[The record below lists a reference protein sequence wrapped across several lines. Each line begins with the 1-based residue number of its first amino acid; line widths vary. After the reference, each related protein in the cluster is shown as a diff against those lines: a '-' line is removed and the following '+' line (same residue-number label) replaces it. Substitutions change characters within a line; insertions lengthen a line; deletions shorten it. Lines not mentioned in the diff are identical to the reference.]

1 MGAEAKRD
9 SEADEVVHP
18 PARLTLFGFA
28 PTPATV
34 SLVARTTSWRMA
46 RTARALGLTALVAP
60 LAFLVPPHAPWGA
73 AALSGGLYFALRSW
87 KERFT
92 LRQGTGSCPR
102 CEAPIDLG
110 RMKRL
115 RRPHVVPCD
124 TCHHEP
130 VLDVA
135 LEI

>member
-60 LAFLVPPHAPWGA
+60 LAFLVPPHAPGVR
-73 AALSGGLYFALRSW
+73 LRSAVAC
-87 KERFT
+87 T
-92 LRQGTGSCPR
+92 SH
-102 CEAPIDLG
+102 CEAG
-110 RMKRL
+110 RSASHSGRGLAPAPAAKH
-115 RRPHVVPCD
+115 PS
-124 TCHHEP
+124 
-130 VLDVA
+130 
-135 LEI
+135 I